1 MTEKLDTANKITP
14 TDQEEPSSDGFINF
28 DIDETIIYPHVI
40 PEINDWPIK
49 KLSDDRDAFVQEV
62 EDYTIRNMMSRPT
75 EKLAAMIEKTI
86 YLERIRIKEEPWK
99 VDPPD
104 EKAFWSK
111 IRKNIIDLKPE
122 SKDADRRALYEN
134 ILRRIVGRY
143 SEEIVGTFNKKTFL
157 FARKFLTGFFGRLL
171 NTAASRNFKRFY
183 ERKFQLY
190 DRLKLTGELE
200 SVRKLFSK
208 GTVVLVPTHFSN
220 LDSILIGYAI
230 DSILGLPSF
239 SYGAGL
245 NLYNTGYTAY
255 YMNRLGAYRIDRRKK
270 NPIYLETLKSM
281 SNLSIQRG
289 TNSLFFPGGTRSR
302 SGSLETKL
310 KKGMLGTAVEAQR
323 ALFQKGTNKQV
334 FIVPLVLSYNFV
346 LEAKFMIDGHLKQ
359 TGKERFLRVKD
370 ASLSVR
376 SAFKFLWQLFSRSND
391 IHLAFGKPMDVMGNF
406 VDDNGVSFDK
416 WGNKINIKEYFVSN
430 GQVVSDF
437 QREAEYTNLLSNK
450 LVERY
455 YEENVVLASQVVAY
469 CAFKVF
475 QQQNK
480 GLDIYALLRQ
490 PNDDFVFQEHDLLK
504 MIKPL
509 QEKLF
514 KMEKEGKIRLSYRL
528 KFSAEKV
535 LDEGINRMGS
545 FHIKDPLKYH
555 KKTKQIVSE
564 DFYVLY
570 YYHNRLANYGF

>member
-1 MTEKLDTANKITP
+1 MTEKVNFANKISP
-14 TDQEEPSSDGFINF
+14 DENEEPSSNGNINF
-28 DIDETIIYPHVI
+28 DIEETVIYPHVI

-49 KLSDDRDAFVQEV
+49 ELSDDRDAFVQQI
-62 EDYTIRNMMSRPT
+62 EDYTIRNMMTRPT
-75 EKLAAMIEKTI
+75 EKLAEMIEKTI

-104 EKAFWSK
+104 EKSFWSK
-111 IRKNIIDLKPE
+111 VRKNLIKLPPE
-122 SKDADRRALYEN
+122 ADDNERRAVYEN

-143 SEEIVGTFNKKTFL
+143 SEEIVGTFNKNTFL

-200 SVRKLFSK
+200 SVRKLFTK

-302 SGSLETKL
+302 SGAMETKL

-323 ALFQKGTNKQV
+323 ALYQKGTDDQI

-346 LEAKFMIDGHLKQ
+346 LEAKFMIDGYLKK
-359 TGKERFLRVKD
+359 TGKERFIKTKD
-370 ASLSVR
+370 ASLSAR

-391 IHLAFGKPMDVMGNF
+391 IHLSFGRPMDVMGNF
-406 VDDNGVSFDK
+406 VNDDGESFDK
-416 WGNKINIKEYFVSN
+416 WGNKINIKEYFVTD
-430 GQVVSDF
+430 GEIKTDF

-455 YEENVVLASQVVAY
+455 KEENVVLASQVVAY

-475 QQQNK
+475 QQKNK
-480 GLDIYALLRQ
+480 GLDIYALLRLA
-490 PNDDFVFQEHDLLK
+490 NDDFVFEEEELLK
-504 MIKPL
+504 SIKSL

-514 KMEKEGKIRLSYRL
+514 AMEKEGKIRLSYRL
-528 KFSAEKV
+528 RFSPEKV
-535 LDEGINRMGS
+535 LVEGINRMGS

-555 KKTKQIVSE
+555 KKTKDIVSE

-570 YYHNRLANYGF
+570 YYHNRLAGYGF

>member
-1 MTEKLDTANKITP
+1 MSEKVNIVNKVTSS
-14 TDQEEPSSDGFINF
+14 DQEDPSSNENVNF
-28 DIDETIIYPHVI
+28 EIDETVIYPHVI
-40 PEINDWPIK
+40 PEINDWPINQ
-49 KLSDDRDAFVQEV
+49 LSDDRDAFVQQV
-62 EDYTIRNMMSRPT
+62 EDYTVQNMMTRPT
-75 EKLAAMIEKTI
+75 EKLGEMIEKTI

-104 EKAFWSK
+104 EKSFWGK
-111 IRKNIIDLKPE
+111 IRNNVISIKPE
-122 SKDADRRALYEN
+122 DTDVERRAVYEN

-143 SEEIVGTFNKKTFL
+143 SEEIVGTFSKKTFL

-200 SVRKLFSK
+200 SVRELFKK

-323 ALFQKGTNKQV
+323 ALFQKGTNEQV

-359 TGKERFLRVKD
+359 TGKERFLKIKD
-370 ASLSVR
+370 QSLSVR

-391 IHLAFGKPMDVMGNF
+391 IHLSFGKPMDVLGNF
-406 VDDNGVSFDK
+406 VNNDGESFDK
-416 WGNKINIKEYFVSN
+416 WGNQIDVKEYFVSE
-430 GQVVSDF
+430 GEIKADF
-437 QREAEYTNLLSNK
+437 QREAEYTNLLSQK

-475 QQQNK
+475 ERQNK
-480 GLDIYALLRQ
+480 GLDIYALLRL
-490 PNDDFVFQEHDLLK
+490 PNDDFVFLEHDLLK
-504 MIKPL
+504 SIAAI

-514 KMEKEGKIRLSYRL
+514 ALEKEGKIRLSYRL
-528 KFSAEKV
+528 RFSPEKV
-535 LDEGINRMGS
+535 LEEGIGRMGS